1 MSDRY
6 TTLHGIYQVMSSE
19 KKNIYIYI
27 LIRIFD
33 RKFNQIQEKK
43 FNINAQKNYDL
54 KNKA

>member
-33 RKFNQIQEKK
+33 RKFNQI
-43 FNINAQKNYDL
+43 
-54 KNKA
+54 

>member
-19 KKNIYIYI
+19 KKNIYI